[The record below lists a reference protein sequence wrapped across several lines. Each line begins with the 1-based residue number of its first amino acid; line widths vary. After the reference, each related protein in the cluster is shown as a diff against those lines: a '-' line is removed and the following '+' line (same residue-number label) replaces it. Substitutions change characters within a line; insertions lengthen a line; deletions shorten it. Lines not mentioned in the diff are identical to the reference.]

1 MSGKSMEMDVP
12 FPGATGEHA
21 LSYMVDAT
29 IESRGLGR
37 EELLACKKVEIEMG
51 MRDPVS
57 SDEWFS
63 AAVEQLIDVHAFGY
77 SVECAAGILGCSPEV
92 VKRVVAHPSE
102 VELAVKYEMIG
113 RLARFMCLAFR

>member
-12 FPGATGEHA
+12 SPAVAGEHA
-21 LSYMVDAT
+21 LSYMVDVT

-63 AAVEQLIDVHAFGY
+63 AAVEQLIDEHAFGY

-92 VKRVVAHPSE
+92 VKKIVANPSE
-102 VELAVKYEMIG
+102 VEVAVKYGAIG
-113 RLARFMCLAFR
+113 RLARFLCLAFR